1 MNWNWKEWLK
11 ATVIRTSE
19 PEPEPEPDP
28 DGDAE

>member
-19 PEPEPEPDP
+19 PEPEPDP